1 MRALKQVLE
10 GLRYLHN
17 IGIAH
22 RDLKPENILY
32 SHTGPDAR
40 LLISDFGLAGYRRD
54 GTGRF
59 EMRTAC
65 GTAEYVAPEV
75 LLRTSYTVAVD
86 LWAVGVITYI
96 LISGQMPF
104 DDPNKMVLYKRILE
118 ADYDLDIEP
127 WLSVSTLCKQFIQ
140 SLLVLEADR

>member
-1 MRALKQVLE
+1 MK
-10 GLRYLHN
+10 
-17 IGIAH
+17 
-22 RDLKPENILY
+22 
-32 SHTGPDAR
+32 
-40 LLISDFGLAGYRRD
+40 
-54 GTGRF
+54 
-59 EMRTAC
+59 TAC

-75 LLRTSYTVAVD
+75 LLRTSYTVSVD

-118 ADYDLDIEP
+118 ADYDMDIEP

-140 SLLVLEADR
+140 SLLVLEAER